1 MASVEVEKEAIHLY
15 MPKLRN
21 TSLTIQGLFREM
33 NRGSLSSGRGKAAT
47 PVMLSLQLVAMSL

>member
-33 NRGSLSSGRGKAAT
+33 GVHTPSGRGKAAT